1 MNSEKKD
8 RIYQY
13 LAPHLSE
20 MIFDELSYKY
30 LEKAGLMDI
39 LADVPVPLRKDELNK
54 ITTLSIAR
62 SMAFV
67 IGVDPA
73 FKYKDNYVA
82 YILRMFDKR
91 FAEALI
97 ADGVD
102 GASKNDFDYACIQFR
117 AAMLIDPENVNAYYC
132 YGRACKDAYEMGEE
146 EDFVGRFKAESLE
159 AFEVATMKDPSH
171 AEAHYFLGYGYL
183 NMGLYIKAK
192 LTWDEFMKLSD
203 NEELKKEIAE
213 RLQQLEEPVEIE
225 KAYNLVLAGKFEEGV
240 AGLEPYR
247 DGQYSQWWPLWY
259 YLGSAY
265 TCLDREDDAVEA
277 FKKVLTLSPSNAE
290 AIEALAGLYEKLGDA
305 ENQQKYE
312 KKLEVVKANAEADRK
327 LKEEMQQ
334 MSMQP
339 ATNLN

>member
-8 RIYQY
+8 RIFQY
-13 LAPHLSE
+13 LQPHLKE
-20 MIFDELSYKY
+20 MIFDELSYGY

-54 ITTLSIAR
+54 ITTLSIAK

-67 IGVDPA
+67 IGCDPA

-102 GASKNDFDYACIQFR
+102 GAAKSDFDYACIQFR
-117 AAMLIDPENVNAYYC
+117 AAMLIDPDNVNAYYC
-132 YGRACKDAYEMGEE
+132 YGRACKDAYELGEE
-146 EDFVGRFKAESLE
+146 EDFIGRFKAESLE

-203 NEELKKEIAE
+203 NEEMKKEIAE

-225 KAYNLVLAGKFEEGV
+225 KAYNLVLAGKFEEGI
-240 AGLEPYR
+240 AGLTPYKE
-247 DGQYSQWWPLWY
+247 GQYGKWWPLWY

-265 TCLDREDDAVEA
+265 ACLEQDEEAVECYQ
-277 FKKVLTLSPSNAE
+277 KVLTLSPSNAE
-290 AIEALAGLYEKLGDA
+290 AIEALAGLYEKLGDS
-305 ENQQKYE
+305 EKQQKYE
-312 KKLEVVKANAEADRK
+312 KKLEIVKANAEADRK
-327 LKEEMQQ
+327 LKEEMKE
-334 MSMQP
+334 MEAQP
-339 ATNLN
+339 ATMLN

>member
-13 LAPHLSE
+13 LAPHLNE

-117 AAMLIDPENVNAYYC
+117 AAMLIDPENINAYYC

-159 AFEVATMKDPSH
+159 AFEVATMKDPTH

-183 NMGLYIKAK
+183 NMGLYMKAK

-203 NEELKKEIAE
+203 NEELRKEIAE
-213 RLQQLEEPVEIE
+213 RIGEP
-225 KAYNLVLAGKFEEGV
+225 KAARAVGMANHNN
-240 AGLEPYR
+240 
-247 DGQYSQWWPLWY
+247 PLWIVVPCHRVVSKDGRLNGY
-259 YLGSAY
+259 AGGSEMKRA
-265 TCLDREDDAVEA
+265 LLQIEGKGADD
-277 FKKVLTLSPSNAE
+277 
-290 AIEALAGLYEKLGDA
+290 
-305 ENQQKYE
+305 
-312 KKLEVVKANAEADRK
+312 
-327 LKEEMQQ
+327 
-334 MSMQP
+334 
-339 ATNLN
+339 